1 MNRIE
6 YATPVSR
13 RTWTTRDVLAGA
25 TSLAVGMGA
34 CILQAA
40 ASPLESA
47 LARHWSGDYVLGSR
61 VAFWLATIPG
71 GLLAIVGM
79 FLGVSV
85 VARGA
90 PTFGLA
96 KLGIFIS
103 LCGVLFAA
111 KTIAG

>member
-1 MNRIE
+1 MNQID
-6 YATPVSR
+6 YPTPVSQR
-13 RTWTTRDVLAGA
+13 LWTTRDVLAGA

-47 LARHWSGDYVLGSR
+47 LANHWNNDYVLASQ

-71 GLLAIVGM
+71 GLLAITGM

-85 VARGA
+85 VARGVR
-90 PTFGLA
+90 TFGLA
-96 KLGIFIS
+96 MLGI
-103 LCGVLFAA
+103 LVNLGGVIFAGQ
-111 KTIAG
+111 TIVN